1 VDAVREAEF
10 RDFVVGRTPALLG
23 TAYLL
28 TGDRA
33 SAEDLLQASLT
44 KVWAAW
50 RRVSAADSPEAYVR
64 RVMANTYAAW
74 WRRRWHGERPTEVLP
89 EPGGGYD
96 ATAAV
101 DDRDALWRALGTL
114 PRKQRTVLVLRYFE
128 DLSEAET
135 AKALG
140 VSVGTVKSQAS
151 RALAKLRADARL
163 GEGRLAAKGD
173 ER

>member
-33 SAEDLLQASLT
+33 AAEDLLQASLT
-44 KVWAAW
+44 KAWAAW

-89 EPGGGYD
+89 ETVHGADP
-96 ATAAV
+96 TVVV

-114 PRKQRTVLVLRYFE
+114 PRRQRAVLVLRYFE

-135 AKALG
+135 ANALG
-140 VSVGTVKSQAS
+140 ISVGTVKSQAS
-151 RALAKLRADARL
+151 RALAKLRDDARL
-163 GEGRLAAKGD
+163 GDGRVRVSGD